1 MKNEYFPDNLTPP
14 GTDLQ
19 EKLEELDITTD
30 EFASISGL
38 SRNVIEGIIRSE
50 IKIDQDISLKLE
62 SVLKIPAN
70 YWLNSQMLYDKFSI
84 FSREERQT

>member
-1 MKNEYFPDNLTPP
+1 MKNEYYPDNLTPP
-14 GTDLQ
+14 GIDLQ

-30 EFASISGL
+30 EFASISAI

-62 SVLKIPAN
+62 STLKIPAN
-70 YWLNSQMLYDKFSI
+70 YWHNSQMLYVKFSA
-84 FSREERQT
+84 FSREELQT